1 MDGDRLKAVKQGLQ
15 TASSEINAGNY
26 VGLITFGDRPKS
38 LIPLAPF
45 DTLQHQR
52 LLAAIDAL
60 TADGSTAMYDGM
72 MVGLAEL
79 MERKKT
85 DPNGRFYLLL
95 LSDGEANQG
104 LNFEQ
109 VKDIV
114 KYSGVRVYPIAY
126 GEVNQQELQAT
137 ASLRESTVQAGNPKN
152 VQRLLKELFQT
163 NL

>member
-1 MDGDRLKAVKQGLQ
+1 M
-15 TASSEINAGNY
+15 
-26 VGLITFGDRPKS
+26 
-38 LIPLAPF
+38 
-45 DTLQHQR
+45 
-52 LLAAIDAL
+52 
-60 TADGSTAMYDGM
+60 
-72 MVGLAEL
+72 
-79 MERKKT
+79 
-85 DPNGRFYLLL
+85 LL

-137 ASLRESTVQAGNPKN
+137 ANLRESTVQAGNPKN